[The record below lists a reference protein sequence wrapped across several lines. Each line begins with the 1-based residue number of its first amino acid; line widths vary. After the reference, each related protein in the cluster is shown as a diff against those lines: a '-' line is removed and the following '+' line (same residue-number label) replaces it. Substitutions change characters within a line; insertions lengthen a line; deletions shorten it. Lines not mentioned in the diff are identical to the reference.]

1 MLIETAIVQFIETL
15 RQSGRASPATIS
27 AYGHDLF
34 AWSRFSQQRG
44 QTEIAQIDRNSLRVY
59 LMAERSRGVAIRS
72 LRRHFAALRALYR
85 HLQHDAPELRNPV
98 QGLAMPRAEQRLPDW
113 LTVDQARVL
122 MQPTSTPGAAEDQKD
137 FIRLRDQL
145 ILELLYSSALRV
157 SELAGLNLGDLD
169 YHGGTVRVLGKGH
182 KERIVPVGQPAWA
195 ALRAYLALRPA
206 MSAGEETA
214 LFINQ
219 RGQRLSVRSIQIR
232 VKKLGETR
240 LGQALHP
247 HTLRHSAASHLLQ
260 SSGDLRAVQE
270 FLGHA
275 GIGTTAIYTHMDYQ
289 QLAQVYDQAHPR
301 SRRDVQDTKH
311 FEEKA

>member
-15 RQSGRASPATIS
+15 RQSGRASPATIN

-34 AWSRFSQQRG
+34 TWSRFSQQRG
-44 QTEIAQIDRNSLRVY
+44 QTEIAQIDHSSLRAY

-113 LTVDQARVL
+113 LTVDQAHML
-122 MQPTSTPGAAEDQKD
+122 MRPAATPEAAARQDFTSV
-137 FIRLRDQL
+137 RDQL

-157 SELAGLNLGDLD
+157 SELAGLDLGDLD
-169 YHGGTVRVLGKGH
+169 RHSGTVRVLGKGR

-195 ALRAYLALRPA
+195 ALRTYLALRPA
-206 MSAGEETA
+206 GEDMA
-214 LFINQ
+214 LFVNQ
-219 RGQRLSVRSIQIR
+219 RGQRLGVRSIQMR
-232 VKKLGETR
+232 VKKLGGAR
-240 LGQALHP
+240 LGQPLHP

-270 FLGHA
+270 YLGHA

-289 QLAQVYDQAHPR
+289 QLARVYDQAHPR
-301 SRRDVQDTKH
+301 SRRGDQDTKH
-311 FEEKA
+311 FEGKV

>member
-1 MLIETAIVQFIETL
+1 MLIETAIAQFIETL
-15 RQSGRASPATIS
+15 LQSGKASPATIS
-27 AYGHDLF
+27 AYGHDLL

-44 QTEIAQIDRNSLRVY
+44 QTEITQIDRSSLRAY

-113 LTVDQARVL
+113 LTVDQAHML
-122 MQPTSTPGAAEDQKD
+122 MQPAATPEAAEAAQD
-137 FIRLRDQL
+137 FTSRRDQL
-145 ILELLYSSALRV
+145 ILEMLYSSALRV

-169 YHGGTVRVLGKGH
+169 RHGGTVRVLGKGR

-206 MSAGEETA
+206 GEEMA
-214 LFINQ
+214 LFVNS
-219 RGQRLSVRSIQIR
+219 RGQRLGVRSIQMR
-232 VKKLGETR
+232 VKKLGEAR
-240 LGQALHP
+240 LGQPLHP

-270 FLGHA
+270 YLGHA

-289 QLAQVYDQAHPR
+289 QLARVYDQAHPR
-301 SRRDVQDTKH
+301 ARRDDQDTKH
-311 FEEKA
+311 FEGKA

>member
-1 MLIETAIVQFIETL
+1 MLIETAIAQFIETL
-15 RQSGRASPATIS
+15 RRSGRASPATIS
-27 AYGHDLF
+27 AYGHDLL

-44 QTEIAQIDRNSLRVY
+44 QTEIAQIDRSSLRAY

-72 LRRHFAALRALYR
+72 LHRHFAALRALYR

-98 QGLAMPRAEQRLPDW
+98 QGLAMPRVEQRLPDW
-113 LTVDQARVL
+113 LTVDQAHML
-122 MQPTSTPGAAEDQKD
+122 MQPAATPKAAEAPQD
-137 FIRLRDQL
+137 FTSLRDQL

-169 YHGGTVRVLGKGH
+169 RHGGTVRVLGKGH

-206 MSAGEETA
+206 GEEMA
-214 LFINQ
+214 LFVNL
-219 RGQRLSVRSIQIR
+219 RGQRLGVRSIQMR

-240 LGQALHP
+240 LGQSLHP

-270 FLGHA
+270 YLGHA

-289 QLAQVYDQAHPR
+289 QLARVYDQAHPR
-301 SRRDVQDTKH
+301 ARRGDQDTKH
-311 FEEKA
+311 FEGKI

>member
-1 MLIETAIVQFIETL
+1 I
-15 RQSGRASPATIS
+15 
-27 AYGHDLF
+27 
-34 AWSRFSQQRG
+34 
-44 QTEIAQIDRNSLRVY
+44 
-59 LMAERSRGVAIRS
+59 
-72 LRRHFAALRALYR
+72 RALYR

-122 MQPTSTPGAAEDQKD
+122 MQPTPGAAEDQKD

-219 RGQRLSVRSIQIR
+219 RGRRLSVRSIQIR

-301 SRRDVQDTKH
+301 SRRDAQDTKH